1 MAINLQKG
9 QNVSLS
15 QEAPGMTQ
23 IHAGLGWDTQNF
35 TGADFDLDVQVF
47 LTDGGSKVLSDGHFV
62 FFNNLKSPDGSVEHT
77 GDNLTGEGEGDDEV
91 VLVDLNKVDSKVEK
105 IVFTVSIHQAEERK
119 QNFGQVQNAFIR
131 MVDRAKNEEI
141 IRYDLSEDFSIETSL
156 VVAELYRRNNEWKFK
171 AVGQGYKDGLAGLCR
186 AHGINV

>member
-23 IHAGLGWDTQNF
+23 IHAGLGWDTQSF

-47 LTDGGSKVLSDGHFV
+47 LTDNGSKVLSDSHFV

-91 VLVDLNKVDSKVEK
+91 VLVDLNKVDTKVEK
-105 IVFTVSIHQAEERK
+105 IIFTVSIHQAEERK

-156 VVAELYRRNNEWKFK
+156 VVAELYRRNGEWKFK
-171 AVGQGYKDGLAGLCR
+171 AVGQGFKDGLAGLCR